1 MATRRRKIKH
11 IHNKTRTTS
20 KALLRKT
27 RHKNKKNK
35 THRVKNNRTK
45 KVYQRG
51 GGPKAPKTPNPAKT
65 PKPPKPR
72 AKGGPGDKVEPKVS
86 RRLKLMGQ
94 GHPDLPERHIAY
106 KKENPTAEFDIPIH
120 VSELDYNISVKSV
133 KRKTPGQKSFTIMCG
148 DARRFLTE
156 LGSGNVPYHMVIG
169 IRQQHSTK
177 PNKKEVVGC
186 EIDLRAYKGV
196 LFGRATDEEIKFIID
211 ESNRLSKAYCDN
223 SAKTKP
229 EIDAFNAS
237 LERLGSKLRLA
248 PKKENYDKKRDPR
261 VQATFSFVPEDPINK
276 PFLKP
281 FELSSM
287 ENSPEDQ
294 DNGTGAGE
302 AAMDMSTGQSAQ
314 SLAPVKTSRR
324 SGIHKKPVEPRPP
337 TEYFRSFK
345 PKHESS
351 ILSPQVI
358 ALPSPKFVQP
368 SSAGPALFSTIPPID
383 YAQGFSPVHHE
394 DYGVSHLPPISER
407 GFPTSPAFTSE
418 GDAFYEGEDA
428 D

>member
-1 MATRRRKIKH
+1 
-11 IHNKTRTTS
+11 
-20 KALLRKT
+20 
-27 RHKNKKNK
+27 
-35 THRVKNNRTK
+35 
-45 KVYQRG
+45 
-51 GGPKAPKTPNPAKT
+51 
-65 PKPPKPR
+65 
-72 AKGGPGDKVEPKVS
+72 
-86 RRLKLMGQ
+86 
-94 GHPDLPERHIAY
+94 
-106 KKENPTAEFDIPIH
+106 
-120 VSELDYNISVKSV
+120 
-133 KRKTPGQKSFTIMCG
+133 MCG